1 MKLRSNLFIAALALL
16 SSPAFAVCEFETT
29 AGPLNLH
36 SADEVDPYLSA
47 LSGTV
52 EIPIDPDCGLVYV
65 DISAVTDAL
74 QRDASVIETIPF
86 VVSIANAA
94 KNTQGLWVIREDNRT
109 DLQAIFTMMM
119 NPNNP
124 PRSGLYS
131 QDISVEMFSDADGQD
146 RIDTTIE
153 NVFLTVDQVMTIS
166 LSGTAGETLDLG
178 ELTPGQ
184 DKINDAM
191 TLRAVSNDGY
201 EVSFESDNGWALEL
215 EVVGDGTY
223 RIPYGVS
230 VDGEAVS
237 NASDTLARAN
247 ATASEGRAQR
257 IRVVARPEGNLRAGA
272 YEDLITITITG
283 ASTVP

>member
-36 SADEVDPYLSA
+36 SAGEVDPYLSA

-52 EIPIDPDCGLVYV
+52 EIPIDPDCGLVY
-65 DISAVTDAL
+65 
-74 QRDASVIETIPF
+74 
-86 VVSIANAA
+86 
-94 KNTQGLWVIREDNRT
+94 
-109 DLQAIFTMMM
+109 
-119 NPNNP
+119 P

-215 EVVGDGTY
+215 EVVGDGTLPNPLRRLGRWRSRQQCVRY
-223 RIPYGVS
+223 FGKSQCYCIRG
-230 VDGEAVS
+230 
-237 NASDTLARAN
+237 AR
-247 ATASEGRAQR
+247 SKDQSCCK
-257 IRVVARPEGNLRAGA
+257 AG
-272 YEDLITITITG
+272 G
-283 ASTVP
+283 